1 MHSDADAT
9 RVLDNFRRIVRALRE
24 SSRATERTVGV
35 TSAQQFALQV
45 IAARPAISLNE
56 LAEQTRT
63 HQSTVSVVVTRLVEA
78 KLVRRVSAKEDARRR
93 ELAVTP
99 KGRALL
105 ARAPHVAQERL
116 VEGVERLSSRQR
128 TELRRSLDALVVA
141 MGLGDE
147 TPTMFFESPPKPTAS
162 RGARR
167 G

>member
-1 MHSDADAT
+1 MKPDADAT
-9 RVLDNFRRIVRALRE
+9 RVLDNLRRIVRALRE
-24 SSRATERTVGV
+24 SSRAAERTVGV

-78 KLVRRVSAKEDARRR
+78 KLVRRVPGQEDARRR
-93 ELAVTP
+93 ELAVTT

-105 ARAPHVAQERL
+105 ESAPHVAQERL
-116 VEGVERLSSRQR
+116 IAGVERLSTRQR
-128 TELRRSLDALVVA
+128 TELRRSLDALVSA

-147 TPTMFFESPPKPTAS
+147 APVMFFEKPPPATKGGP
-162 RGARR
+162 RR